1 MRITQRTISR
11 NYKRQLNTV
20 MTKRASTMEKGQS
33 GLAFN
38 RLSDNVAAGVR
49 AMKVQE
55 ERLTSERQLNTI
67 ENFREEFKTI
77 DTNLDSI
84 DSILVSARDKVEKAL
99 NGTNGGDPREVI
111 AKEIGSLKK
120 QILQFANSQYAG
132 KFLFG
137 GTNNAEAPFTDDG
150 TGKLCFNGIPV
161 EDIRYDEARQ
171 TYYYVAPG
179 TKPPNDTYD
188 DRAGIVPGSE
198 NIYVDIGLGLK
209 VNDNSSIDPRSAF
222 QTNFNGLLVLGFGPS
237 VTGAN
242 GTESPNS
249 AYDIMSELEKVLADP
264 DFDQD
269 KAGDLFD
276 HFETVID
283 DMRFSR
289 VDLGTRMNFLDRSA
303 DRMENDI
310 VNLTTTETNLISADP
325 FDTAIDLKQCE
336 YTWMAVLQLGTM
348 LLPTSLLD
356 FLS

>member
-55 ERLTSERQLNTI
+55 ERLTSGRQLNTI

-137 GTNNAEAPFTDDG
+137 F
-150 TGKLCFNGIPV
+150 
-161 EDIRYDEARQ
+161 
-171 TYYYVAPG
+171 
-179 TKPPNDTYD
+179 
-188 DRAGIVPGSE
+188 
-198 NIYVDIGLGLK
+198 
-209 VNDNSSIDPRSAF
+209 
-222 QTNFNGLLVLGFGPS
+222 
-237 VTGAN
+237 
-242 GTESPNS
+242 
-249 AYDIMSELEKVLADP
+249 LACS
-264 DFDQD
+264 
-269 KAGDLFD
+269 LF
-276 HFETVID
+276 E
-283 DMRFSR
+283 
-289 VDLGTRMNFLDRSA
+289 
-303 DRMENDI
+303 
-310 VNLTTTETNLISADP
+310 
-325 FDTAIDLKQCE
+325 
-336 YTWMAVLQLGTM
+336 
-348 LLPTSLLD
+348 
-356 FLS
+356 

>member
-120 QILQFANSQYAG
+120 QILQ
-132 KFLFG
+132 
-137 GTNNAEAPFTDDG
+137 
-150 TGKLCFNGIPV
+150 
-161 EDIRYDEARQ
+161 
-171 TYYYVAPG
+171 
-179 TKPPNDTYD
+179 
-188 DRAGIVPGSE
+188 
-198 NIYVDIGLGLK
+198 
-209 VNDNSSIDPRSAF
+209 
-222 QTNFNGLLVLGFGPS
+222 
-237 VTGAN
+237 
-242 GTESPNS
+242 
-249 AYDIMSELEKVLADP
+249 
-264 DFDQD
+264 
-269 KAGDLFD
+269 
-276 HFETVID
+276 
-283 DMRFSR
+283 R
-289 VDLGTRMNFLDRSA
+289 V
-303 DRMENDI
+303 
-310 VNLTTTETNLISADP
+310 
-325 FDTAIDLKQCE
+325 KC
-336 YTWMAVLQLGTM
+336 
-348 LLPTSLLD
+348 
-356 FLS
+356 